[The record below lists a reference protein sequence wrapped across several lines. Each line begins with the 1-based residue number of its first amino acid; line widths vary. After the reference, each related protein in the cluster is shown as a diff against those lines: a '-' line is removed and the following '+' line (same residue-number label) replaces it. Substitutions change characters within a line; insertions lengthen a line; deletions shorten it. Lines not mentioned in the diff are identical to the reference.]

1 MLIGHLGV
9 GLAAKKLNSRIPLWV
24 LLVAA
29 VFVDLINCFF
39 LFIGV
44 EVVRVAPGYT
54 AWVPLELVS
63 IPYTHSLAMQLF
75 WAAFASGVVLGFAR
89 SRKIENATQIA
100 LLVGGVVFLHYL
112 CDALVHVPDLAL
124 WPGSMKIGL
133 GLWNFPI
140 ISNTIEIA
148 FFGGGLLLYAAAMRS
163 NAPHAIAYMVAFA
176 VIVISLQLVSGFI
189 PPYTYNVAVVA
200 LNLLFTF
207 VLLIALG
214 WFMERKL
221 LKTTSA

>member
-9 GLAAKKLNSRIPLWV
+9 GLAAKKLDSRVPLWV

-63 IPYTHSLAMQLF
+63 IPWTHSLALQLF
-75 WAAFASGVVLGFAR
+75 WAAFACGAVLGFAR
-89 SRKIENATQIA
+89 SKKIENPTKVA
-100 LLVGGVVFLHYL
+100 LLLGGVVFLHYF
-112 CDALVHVPDLAL
+112 CDALVHVRDLAL
-124 WPGSMKIGL
+124 WPGSIKIGL
-133 GLWNFPI
+133 GLWNYPL

-163 NAPHAIAYMVAFA
+163 SAPHALAYVIGFA
-176 VIVISLQLVSGFI
+176 AINISLQVASGFI
-189 PPYTYNVAVVA
+189 PPYTTNVAVVA

-221 LKTTSA
+221 LRKASA